1 MICKGTMAVARTIK
15 SSSTDRR
22 WLDGITQDSD
32 KKVWQNRVEACDKTE
47 EAVGEA
53 VGEADE

>member
-1 MICKGTMAVARTIK
+1 MVLRKIQIRRYDRTEF
-15 SSSTDRR
+15 
-22 WLDGITQDSD
+22 
-32 KKVWQNRVEACDKTE
+32 EACDKTE

>member
-22 WLDGITQDSD
+22 WLDGIAQDSD
-32 KKVWQNRVEACDKTE
+32 KKVWQNRVEACDKIE
-47 EAVGEA
+47 ET